1 MKKEDFTLLRVD
13 RKGGHEDYW
22 YETSKAAN
30 EYLTDKYMEQSMK
43 AVFRVVYSKD
53 EDIVGVEGCVGG
65 TSYGESLG
73 ACLCAV
79 EDNTCSGR
87 DNLCVDTLELNGV
100 VVS

>member
-13 RKGGHEDYW
+13 RKDGHEDYW

-53 EDIVGVEGCVGG
+53 EV
-65 TSYGESLG
+65 
-73 ACLCAV
+73 
-79 EDNTCSGR
+79 
-87 DNLCVDTLELNGV
+87 
-100 VVS
+100 